1 MKRDLFLYF
10 ALAILITL
18 LVSCSRTASPVRI
31 VNFYVWSNYIP
42 DSVLH
47 DFEKDT
53 GIRINYDTYD
63 SNEALLEKM
72 QSGLAD
78 YDVIVPSDYMVG
90 ILVRQKLLQKLDR
103 NRIPN
108 SNNIG
113 ARFMNPLYDRG
124 NVYSVPFLWATT
136 GIGYDKS
143 KITETVESWSILW
156 DPKYAG
162 RILMLDDMRECFGV
176 ALKWKGHSL
185 NSTDPSD
192 LAEAKQLLLQQKPL
206 LKGYNSTSFDDMLL
220 AGDTWMTHSWS
231 GQIALVAED
240 NHNLS
245 YALPKEGGPIAV
257 ENFAIPETAKH
268 REEAHILINYLLDA
282 RVGAKITNLSH
293 YPNTNEA
300 AKKFIKPEI
309 LHNPVIYPDE
319 TTLARCELISDI
331 GPAYKVMDRY
341 WTEIKSQ

>member
-1 MKRDLFLYF
+1 MARSLFRYF
-10 ALAILITL
+10 ATALYGMLLI
-18 LVSCSRTASPVRI
+18 SCSRTASPVRV
-31 VNFYVWSNYIP
+31 VNLYVWSNYIP
-42 DSVLH
+42 VSVLH

-90 ILVRQKLLQKLDR
+90 ILKRQELLQKLDR

-108 SNNIG
+108 VANAG
-113 ARFMNPLYDRG
+113 TRFMNPPYDPG
-124 NVYSVPFLWATT
+124 NVYSVPFLWSTT

-143 KITETVESWSILW
+143 KVTETVKSWSILW
-156 DPKYAG
+156 DPKFAG
-162 RILMLDDMRECFGV
+162 RILMLDDMRECFAV

-185 NSTDPSD
+185 NSTDPGQ
-192 LAEAKQLLLQQKPL
+192 LAEAKQLLLEQKTL
-206 LKGYNSTSFDDMLL
+206 LKGYNSTTFDDLL
-220 AGDTWMTHSWS
+220 LSGDTWITHAWS

-245 YALPKEGGPIAV
+245 YVVPEEGGPMAV
-257 ENFAIPETAKH
+257 ENFCIPGTSRH

-282 RVGAKITNLSH
+282 KVGAKITNLSH

-309 LHNPVIYPDE
+309 LRNPVIYPDE
-319 TTLARCELISDI
+319 ATLARCELISDI
-331 GPAYKVMDRY
+331 GPAYR
-341 WTEIKSQ
+341 